1 MKLDCF
7 NLIEPELIVF
17 KTGKEHYGDK
27 LALWRNMGC
36 ATTLISGTVEDTR
49 KKVMKC
55 IEDAAPGGGYI
66 LASSN
71 SIYPSCKY
79 ENVLAMVE
87 TKEKYGRYPLTG

>member
-1 MKLDCF
+1 M
-7 NLIEPELIVF
+7 NLKIC
-17 KTGKEHYGDK
+17 KERYGDK
-27 LALWRNMGC
+27 LALWGNVSC

-49 KKVMKC
+49 KEVVKC

-71 SIYPSCKY
+71 SIYPGCKY